1 MFSKITTRRRHGI
14 AAGSARRRAL
24 AVETLEG
31 RSLLAVTGFDG
42 GGGVGN
48 GADGGVWNAAGS
60 PAQYAAMAA
69 PAAPSHA
76 ASASAGLLG
85 APLAARG
92 FAWRFGDGFYA
103 QGADASS
110 RVSPFSPQFSAVLV
124 SPSPRGPDAGY
135 AKAYVLPSAEGG
147 SFGCVVVICATSLD
161 GSASQLG
168 QSVALGGV
176 VSQRSTYL
184 SSIDRAFDIQYDAP
198 AQIWRLTPSETLS
211 RLLHD
216 AWIGERRGD
225 APGTSFGKDTAHLG
239 DRMNAGMGAD
249 RDDGPTTGR
258 MDDGD
263 PMRGGISGDLGGE
276 TGGFLA
282 LSTAGDL
289 AMSSAV
295 ANIFAEAAQRAAPSV
310 VSRGEA
316 SVKNLVASAI
326 GSDVNNAD
334 VAPPVITRT
343 ETIGAAAT
351 NAASLDSPARSD
363 SATTAPATPRA
374 DVDVAAEVPSTTA
387 SSTTASS
394 RAASSRAAHR
404 ALDAANLG
412 AAAYD
417 ASSEQDGDDPDAGPV
432 ASDTSSDANRFAD
445 ADAADA
451 TTIHDAGMW
460 DAGMWDA
467 GVWIAD
473 EGQGGMIA
481 LAASYL
487 PGDIEPAHP
496 AADAWVLENVRP
508 RVDGEFD
515 EPRFE
520 SNVGIFQVLD
530 VAAAPP
536 LAGRIT
542 ELPRHVVTT
551 AVVLP
556 LAEGDVPATEED
568 STTEPARVETA
579 AVDQRGLG
587 PHYAVAVAAAL
598 AASAGVTLRG
608 RRPLEAVKRIVERA
622 RGQVTTGGK

>member
-1 MFSKITTRRRHGI
+1 MFSKITTRRRHSI

-31 RSLLAVTGFDG
+31 RSLLAVTGFDS
-42 GGGVGN
+42 GGGVDGS
-48 GADGGVWNAAGS
+48 GDGGVWNPAGS

-176 VSQRSTYL
+176 LSQRSTYL
-184 SSIDRAFDIQYDAP
+184 SSIDRAFDIKYDAP

-225 APGTSFGKDTAHLG
+225 SAGKEIAHTG

-249 RDDGPTTGR
+249 RDDGPMAGR
-258 MDDGD
+258 TDDGD
-263 PMRGGISGDLGGE
+263 YMRGGMNGDLGGE

-282 LSTAGDL
+282 LSTAGDM

-295 ANIFAEAAQRAAPSV
+295 ANIFADAAQRAAPSV
-310 VSRGEA
+310 VSRSEA

-326 GSDVNNAD
+326 GSDVNSSDVNSAD
-334 VAPPVITRT
+334 VAPSVITRT
-343 ETIGAAAT
+343 ENIGAAV
-351 NAASLDSPARSD
+351 NNPASLDSPTRSD
-363 SATTAPATPRA
+363 SATTAPATQRA

-387 SSTTASS
+387 STTT
-394 RAASSRAAHR
+394 ASSRAAHR

-412 AAAYD
+412 AAASD
-417 ASSEQDGDDPDAGPV
+417 ASSEQDGDDADASPV
-432 ASDTSSDANRFAD
+432 ASDTSSDANRFAA
-445 ADAADA
+445 ADAAAA
-451 TTIHDAGMW
+451 TTIHDAG
-460 DAGMWDA
+460 
-467 GVWIAD
+467 VWVAD

-487 PGDIEPAHP
+487 PSEAEPAHP
-496 AADAWVLENVRP
+496 AADAWLVENVRP
-508 RVDGEFD
+508 RVDGELD

-579 AVDQRGLG
+579 AVDQHGLG